1 MSKIKI
7 SINSKEKSIKINDQ
21 EINDI
26 ITDLFIDI
34 KGTDFPTVT
43 LKLAPVDLE
52 INGESISYINKE
64 KITTTYMGETAI
76 YERSIE

>member
-7 SINSKEKSIKINDQ
+7 SINSKEKSVKINDQ

-34 KGTDFPTVT
+34 KGIEFPTVT

-52 INGESISYINKE
+52 INGESIPYINKE
-64 KITTTYMGETAI
+64 KITKTYIDETAI

>member
-7 SINSKEKSIKINDQ
+7 SINSKEKSVKINDQ

-26 ITDLFIDI
+26 ITNLYID
-34 KGTDFPTVT
+34 
-43 LKLAPVDLE
+43 
-52 INGESISYINKE
+52 
-64 KITTTYMGETAI
+64 ETAI